1 MNKKLLIGLGIAAVA
16 TTLIAVGVI
25 HELKKIR
32 KLTDDADDRLPEEL
46 EAGDAEIEE

>member
-16 TTLIAVGVI
+16 TTVITVAVI

-32 KLTDDADDRLPEEL
+32 KLTTDADELPEGEQ
-46 EAGDAEIEE
+46 DD